1 MSTVVTGI
9 VLQALND
16 QAPIRNLVRVV
27 DVYPQLGKA
36 AIAELSKEVQRLP
49 QIISLEQLEIAINEG
64 RIGVTTCVLPRMML
78 RDEAQI
84 PQGQKDKRDALY
96 DSIKPLV
103 SPENLR
109 RLLYT
114 EDRGSLIKEQARVL
128 GVLLPTVYQRLA
140 RYFRYD
146 CVPNAFLSA
155 NPATRIKLDAKTP
168 GKNARGR
175 KKRRWL
181 GGHWVTYEPKLLEKA
196 DYENFEWAR
205 DTFVNKGKSI
215 SYAYGRMVAL
225 RYNEGYQDG
234 PDGAEPIIKSL
245 EKVPSIDQF
254 RYWLTTKN
262 DFVTLGRSRLGRK
275 AWDKDHRPVLG
286 SSAAE
291 AYGAGHRAQTDTTF
305 FANGS
310 LVSCFDRSKLIGP
323 PIFMVVADVA
333 TEFVTGLHVTVDN
346 PKYNVAR
353 AAIHNCVVDKVAF
366 CSRYGVTIKG
376 EEWPAD
382 CLHRHYSI
390 DRGELFTENGKA
402 GMVKGLE
409 LFLDVHE
416 SRMPALHGLIE
427 SRWSIIKGLIYD
439 RVPGLARRAAG
450 GRGAPSPLAD
460 ACLTLDE
467 ITAIAIRLLIHYNNA
482 HDVRHLLTPH
492 MIAAGVEPTPIGLWR
507 YSLMHDNGK
516 PYRPDPALVEAHL
529 LPRTSATVDRDGI
542 HVQGLRYSSRK
553 ALSARWFE
561 KASIRTFNVT
571 AGYDPDD
578 PRTVAVFD
586 PQGDFFDHGTLID
599 PYKRYALK
607 RLTDILGYMK
617 HEKNVADALALK
629 RVSSLARTD
638 SHIDRVIKNAHA
650 LTRDA
655 TGGKGHKGGKVSG
668 SAREAEL
675 VRQKFSGPD
684 SRRGGRSPDNGTAT
698 PPRPSATQAAYDQA
712 MALIQRGDEESK

>member
-1 MSTVVTGI
+1 MSTVTTGL
-9 VLQALND
+9 VLQPLGH
-16 QAPIRNLVRVV
+16 QAPIRGLVRVV
-27 DVYPQLGKA
+27 DVYPPLDKVA
-36 AIAELSKEVQRLP
+36 LAELSQKVRRLP
-49 QIISLEQLEIAINEG
+49 QILSLEQLELAITEG
-64 RIGVTTCVLPRMML
+64 KVGVTTCTLPRMML
-78 RDEAQI
+78 RDESQI
-84 PQGQKDKRDALY
+84 PQRQRDKRDALY

-103 SPENLR
+103 SPENIR

-114 EDRGSLIKEQARVL
+114 DARGGLIRAQAREIGVVL
-128 GVLLPTVYQRLA
+128 PIVYQRLA
-140 RYFRYD
+140 RYFRYG

-155 NPATRIKLDAKTP
+155 NPATRSRLDAKQP

-175 KKRRWL
+175 KKRRWID
-181 GGHWVTYEPKLLEKA
+181 GRWVTHEPKLLEKT
-196 DYENFEWAR
+196 DYENFAWAR
-205 DTFVNKGKSI
+205 DTYVNKGKSVKH
-215 SYAYGRMVAL
+215 AHGRMTAL

-245 EKVPSIDQF
+245 DKVPSIDQF
-254 RYWLTTKN
+254 RYWLTHKN
-262 DFVTLGRSRLGRK
+262 DFVELGRKRLGRK

-310 LVSCFDRSKLIGP
+310 LVSSFDRSVLIGP

-333 TEFVTGLHVTVDN
+333 TEFATGLHVTVDN

-353 AAIHNCVVDKVAF
+353 VAIHNCVVDKVAF
-366 CSRYGVTIKG
+366 CARYGVTIKA
-376 EEWPAD
+376 EDWPAD

-416 SRMPALHGLIE
+416 SRMPVLHGLIE
-427 SRWSIIKGLIYD
+427 SRWNIYKGLIYD

-450 GRGAPSPLAD
+450 GRGAPSPLGG

-467 ITAIAIRLLIHYNNA
+467 ITAIGIRLLIHYNQT
-482 HDVRHLLTPH
+482 HDVSHLLTPA

-507 YSLMHDNGK
+507 YSLTHDNGK

-529 LPRTSATVDRDGI
+529 LPRTTATVDRGGI
-542 HVQGLRYSSRK
+542 HVEGLRYTSRK
-553 ALSARWFE
+553 ALAARWFE
-561 KASIRTFNVT
+561 RGGIRSFNVT

-578 PRTVAVFD
+578 PRTVAIFD
-586 PQGDFFDHGTLID
+586 PDGDYFDHGTLID

-617 HEKNVADALALK
+617 HEKNVSDALELK
-629 RVSSLARTD
+629 RVSSLARAD
-638 SHIDRVIKNAHA
+638 SHIDRLIKHA
-650 LTRDA
+650 RAATRKA
-655 TGGKGHKGGKVSG
+655 TGGRGHKGGKVSG
-668 SAREAEL
+668 AGREAEL
-675 VRQKFSGPD
+675 VRQKFGGGEG
-684 SRRGGRSPDNGTAT
+684 RGGGGSSEALKPAASK
-698 PPRPSATQAAYDQA
+698 PSATQSAYEHS
-712 MALIQRGDEESK
+712 MALIQRGEEEPE